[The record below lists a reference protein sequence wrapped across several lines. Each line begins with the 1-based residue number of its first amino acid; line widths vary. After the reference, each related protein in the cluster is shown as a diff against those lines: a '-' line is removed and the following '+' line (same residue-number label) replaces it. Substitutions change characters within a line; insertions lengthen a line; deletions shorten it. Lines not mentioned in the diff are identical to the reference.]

1 MFYQCSKLTAVSFGA
16 GLTNIGTYAFM
27 ESAVTKLSL
36 PSSLK
41 SIGDYAFYNCAKL
54 DAVTFQEG
62 LASVGKYSFQGTA
75 VTELSLPASLTEY
88 GEGAFFSCASLK
100 SIAFADGSTKVGSK
114 NAFQCKALESV
125 TFGSSSGLTIAV
137 QTFYGATALK
147 SVSFADDCVVKEIGN
162 YAFGNTALT
171 ELTLPQVEKMGKQV
185 FYHCAAL
192 KLTIPY
198 AADAIPQDW
207 AADWNTS
214 SDAKIIYAE

>member
-27 ESAVTKLSL
+27 ESARYKLSL

-114 NAFQCKALESV
+114 NAFQCKSARIRDIRFQLG
-125 TFGSSSGLTIAV
+125 T
-137 QTFYGATALK
+137 
-147 SVSFADDCVVKEIGN
+147 DN
-162 YAFGNTALT
+162 R
-171 ELTLPQVEKMGKQV
+171 
-185 FYHCAAL
+185 
-192 KLTIPY
+192 
-198 AADAIPQDW
+198 
-207 AADWNTS
+207 S
-214 SDAKIIYAE
+214 SDFLRRNRSQIRQLCR

>member
-1 MFYQCSKLTAVSFGA
+1 MQSARIRDIRFQL
-16 GLTNIGTYAFM
+16 GTDNR
-27 ESAVTKLSL
+27 
-36 PSSLK
+36 SS
-41 SIGDYAFYNCAKL
+41 D
-54 DAVTFQEG
+54 
-62 LASVGKYSFQGTA
+62 
-75 VTELSLPASLTEY
+75 
-88 GEGAFFSCASLK
+88 
-100 SIAFADGSTKVGSK
+100 
-114 NAFQCKALESV
+114 
-125 TFGSSSGLTIAV
+125 
-137 QTFYGATALK
+137 FYGATALK

-171 ELTLPQVEKMGKQV
+171 ELTLPQVEKMGKHV